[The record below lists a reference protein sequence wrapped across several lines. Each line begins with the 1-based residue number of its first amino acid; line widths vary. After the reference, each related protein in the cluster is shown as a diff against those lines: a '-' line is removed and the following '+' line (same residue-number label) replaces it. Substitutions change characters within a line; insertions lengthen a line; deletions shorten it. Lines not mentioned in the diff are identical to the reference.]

1 MQAIFKIF
9 MQGPLKGFHQDLHKI
24 FSQGPLQDLGPD
36 LHVYKDLQYRT
47 IMHYETFA
55 RSS

>member
-24 FSQGPLQDLGPD
+24 LSQGPLQDLGPD